1 MPLSPSGAPKDG
13 FEPQQIVPTFKLQP
27 KRSAVPQPATDLVNR
42 LRIPAYIV
50 TAYMAV
56 GSLIDIGATT
66 WPPLTHDLRWR
77 LAIESFSTGAS
88 GTVLLAVLV
97 FLAFAWAAANRLAL
111 GIGFAY
117 CAIVGVGYLA
127 ESVSFALDSLQ
138 IKGQVAAEQLSRYN
152 VGMVWTMSRLLF
164 TGVAL
169 LYLAI
174 VAIRAFRRLGETERG
189 VAAGPGA
196 ILVGRPAPAAD
207 RVKV

>member
-1 MPLSPSGAPKDG
+1 
-13 FEPQQIVPTFKLQP
+13 
-27 KRSAVPQPATDLVNR
+27 VPQPATDLVNR
-42 LRIPAYIV
+42 LRIPAYII

-56 GSLIDIGATT
+56 GSLLDIGATT
-66 WPPLTHDLRWR
+66 WPPLTHDLRRR
-77 LAIESFSTGAS
+77 LAIESFWTGPS
-88 GTVLLAVLV
+88 GTVLLAVLI
-97 FLAFAWAAANRLAL
+97 FLAFAWTAANRLAL

-138 IKGQVAAEQLSRYN
+138 IKGQVAADQLSRYN

-169 LYLAI
+169 LYLGI

-189 VAAGPGA
+189 VVAGPGS
-196 ILVGRPAPAAD
+196 ILVGRSAPAAD